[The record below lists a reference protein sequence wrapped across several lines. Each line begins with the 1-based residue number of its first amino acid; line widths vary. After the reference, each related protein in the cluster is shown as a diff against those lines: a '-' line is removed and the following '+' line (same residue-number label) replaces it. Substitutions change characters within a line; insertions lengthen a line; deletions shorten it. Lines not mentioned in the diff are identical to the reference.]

1 MNDSVC
7 WSFRFVACQSSFAI
21 FSPHSQLRLSSPA
34 RTALLILF
42 AVAVISMAG
51 CSPQEVVKAE
61 VVRPVKTMVVTSG
74 VNSNTRRFPG
84 TVDATNRV
92 QLAFQVSGLLVSLPV
107 KEGQKVAKGD
117 VIGEIRQDEF
127 RARLTALE
135 GQLDQARA
143 ALRALLAGERPEER
157 MRREADVRSAD
168 SRLANARAE
177 FGRNQR
183 LIEARAVSKSEF
195 ERTETAY
202 KIAQEDLQSARQLLE
217 IGSIAREEDIDAKQA
232 AVRGLEGRVVEAQ
245 LQLDDCTLRAPYD
258 GVIAQRFV
266 EQGQNVRAK
275 EPIVKF
281 QDVDEVEISVDVPET
296 VMAANLQAADII
308 QLSAEFVGAPG
319 LQFPVRVTEMAQRAD
334 ATTQT
339 FNVRV
344 AMKQPTEL
352 NVLPGMS
359 ATVTIVYRR
368 ASILGDR
375 MLIPIEAVAQTPEGK
390 QIAWLLQDD
399 NSVGAVPVEIGET
412 MGGEVEV
419 VKGLAPGDRIV
430 VAGVRFLRESMQVR
444 DLGDALGE
452 RS

>member
-1 MNDSVC
+1 MNNSVC
-7 WSFRFVACQSSFAI
+7 CSFCLVPHQKFHAILSPYWRGNSSAI
-21 FSPHSQLRLSSPA
+21 AS
-34 RTALLILF
+34 TWLLLF
-42 AVAVISMAG
+42 AVVATAMAG
-51 CSPQEVVKAE
+51 CSPQEEVKAE
-61 VVRPVKTMVVTSG
+61 IVRPVKTMVVTAG
-74 VNSNTRRFPG
+74 DNANTRRFPG

-92 QLAFQVSGLLVSLPV
+92 QLAFQVSGLLIKFPV
-107 KEGQKVAKGD
+107 REGQKVAKGD
-117 VIGEIRQDEF
+117 VIGEIRKDEF

-143 ALRALLAGERPEER
+143 ALRALLAGDRPEER
-157 MRREADVRSAD
+157 MRREADVRSSE

-177 FGRNQR
+177 FGRSQR
-183 LIEARAVSKSEF
+183 LIDSRAVSKSEF

-202 KIAQEDLQSARQLLE
+202 KIAQDDLQSARQLLE
-217 IGSIAREEDIDAKQA
+217 IGSIAREEDIDAKEA
-232 AVRGLEGRVVEAQ
+232 AVRGFEGRVVEAK

-266 EQGQNVRAK
+266 EEGQNVRAK

-281 QDVDEVEISVDVPET
+281 QDVDEVEIAVDVPET
-296 VMAANLQAADII
+296 VMAANLQAADIV
-308 QLSAEFVGAPG
+308 QLVAEFAGAPG
-319 LQFPVRVTEMAQRAD
+319 VQFPVRVTEMAQRAD

-352 NVLPGMS
+352 SVLPGMT

-375 MLIPIEAVAQTPEGK
+375 MLIPIEAVAQTSEGK
-390 QIAWLLQDD
+390 QVAWLLRDD
-399 NSVGAVPVEIGET
+399 NTVGAVLVELGQAT
-412 MGGEVEV
+412 GGEIEV
-419 VKGLAPGDRIV
+419 VEGLSPGDRIV
-430 VAGVRFLRESMQVR
+430 VAGVPFLRESMVVR
-444 DLGDALGE
+444 DLGNALGE